1 MCPYND
7 DVVEPIE
14 SKKRSMDELIFLMF
28 PDDLEEG
35 KKYIL
40 AHMECYEGYL
50 NNDFGVTEFLR
61 YMHYKTKKLELE
73 QENPE
78 P

>member
-1 MCPYND
+1 MSPYNN

-28 PDDLEEG
+28 PDDPEEG

-50 NNDFGVTEFLR
+50 NNDLGVTEFLR
-61 YMHYKTKKLELE
+61 YLHHRSKKSELE
-73 QENPE
+73 QEIPE